1 MSTPSSVRPPLSRA
15 RRRAL
20 ILGTAGFIFLI
31 GAAFLAAA
39 ASRTLA
45 QRWVEHTHVALRT
58 VDRALAGLV
67 NAETAQRGFLVTGHT
82 SYLEPYH
89 AGLAGYERAVAQLRT
104 LTADNPVQRR
114 RLDSLDALA
123 ARKRAELDSTILLRG
138 TEGPEA
144 AAAIVNTGRGKEVM
158 DSIRLVAGRVQQE
171 EVELLRLRE
180 ARESSSNR
188 LTLAI
193 AVVGTVA
200 AVALV
205 LLLGSL
211 LSSSA
216 ARQEQLLKQLADAQR
231 LEAVGRLAGGMAH
244 ELNNRLT
251 ASIGFARFAL
261 DELPAGHPAT
271 LEIGQSL
278 KSQERAARITSEV
291 LSFSGRQ
298 ILAPTEFAV
307 HDALREMEPLLR
319 RSLGPEQRLELV
331 LGDDA
336 GSVTADRARLDQV
349 LLNLTLNARDAMG
362 EGGALT
368 VRTCVERATEGGLRG
383 PEGEALPAG
392 AYVAVVFE
400 DTGCGMSA
408 ETRRRAIEPF
418 FTTKPTGRGTGLGLS
433 MVYGFVRQSGGTLRI
448 ASEPGNGTVVTLYL
462 PVNVPPP
469 SPSAPPA
476 AS

>member
-1 MSTPSSVRPPLSRA
+1 MSKLPSLRAPLSRA
-15 RRRAL
+15 GRRAL

-39 ASRTLA
+39 ASRTIA
-45 QRWVEHTHVALRT
+45 QRWVEHTHGALRT

-89 AGLAGYERAVAQLRT
+89 AGLATYERAVAQLRT
-104 LTADNPVQRR
+104 LTADNDVQQQ

-123 ARKRAELDSTILLRG
+123 SRKRAELDTTILLRG

-144 AAAIVNTGRGKEVM
+144 AVAIVNTGRGKAVM
-158 DSIRLVAGRVQQE
+158 DSLRLIAGRVQQE
-171 EVELLRLRE
+171 EVELLRVRE
-180 ARESSSNR
+180 ARESSRNR

-216 ARQEQLLKQLADAQR
+216 ARQEQLLGQLADAQR

-244 ELNNRLT
+244 ELNNVLT
-251 ASIGFARFAL
+251 ASIGYARFAL
-261 DELPAGHPAT
+261 DELPHDQPAAA
-271 LEIGQSL
+271 EIGQSL

-291 LSFSGRQ
+291 LSFSRRQ

-307 HDALREMEPLLR
+307 HDGLREMEPLLR
-319 RSLGPEQRLELV
+319 RSLGAEQRLELALDPGV
-331 LGDDA
+331 
-336 GSVTADRARLDQV
+336 GSIRADRTRLDQV
-349 LLNLTLNARDAMG
+349 LLNLTLNARDAMA
-362 EGGALT
+362 EGGTLT
-368 VRTCVERATEGGLRG
+368 VRTCLEKAPEAALRG
-383 PEGEALPAG
+383 PDGEELPAG
-392 AYVAVVFE
+392 DYVAVTFE
-400 DTGCGMSA
+400 DTGCGMTT
-408 ETRRRAIEPF
+408 ETRRRAVEPF
-418 FTTKPTGRGTGLGLS
+418 FTTKPTGHGTGLGLS
-433 MVYGFVRQSGGTLRI
+433 MVYGFLRQSGGTLAI
-448 ASEPGNGTVVTLYL
+448 ASELGRGTAVTLYL
-462 PVNVPPP
+462 PL
-469 SPSAPPA
+469 SAPRGPLA
-476 AS
+476 